1 MLPQVS
7 IIVPVYNG
15 EKTLSLCLDSLIN
28 LDYPKEQ
35 LEIIVVDNNSR
46 DRSKDIIKR
55 YPVKYLFEEKKGTA
69 HALNKGIQ
77 VSSGSLVASIDADCI
92 ADANWIK
99 NMVNA
104 FTSED
109 IGGCGGK
116 VLVYNPTTFVE
127 RYIQENSNLFF
138 NERSIQS
145 NISLLPFITDCN
157 AMYRKNILQKAGL
170 FDPNI
175 FFLQDVDMS
184 WRIFLMG
191 YQIKYVSNALV
202 YNKVWDDLIS
212 FFIRQFKIFYYK
224 PFLFNKYRKILKN
237 LISRY
242 YIELYT
248 KSYIGLFKKLCS
260 LPKSLFIRKNK
271 EIKIFSIVHI
281 TFVFAMLSGI
291 FLGRIILFFKRRSIL
306 SMPVDLYS
314 DLKHFHCF

>member
-15 EKTLSLCLDSLIN
+15 EKTLSLCLGSLIN

-55 YPVKYLFEEKKGTA
+55 YPVKYLFEEKKGAA
-69 HALNKGIQ
+69 HAMNKGIQ
-77 VSSGSLVASIDADCI
+77 VSSGSLVGSIDQDCV

-104 FTSED
+104 FTSKD

-116 VLVYNPTTFVE
+116 VLAYNPTTFVE
-127 RYIQENSNLFF
+127 RYIQENNNLFF
-138 NERSIQS
+138 NERSIQGD
-145 NISLLPFITDCN
+145 ISPFPFIAGCN
-157 AMYRKNILQKAGL
+157 AMYRRDVFQKAGL
-170 FDPNI
+170 FDPHM
-175 FFLQDVDMS
+175 FLQDVDMS

-191 YQIKYVSNALV
+191 YQIKYVSDALV
-202 YNKVWDDLIS
+202 YHKVRDDLIS
-212 FFIRQFKIFYYK
+212 FFTRQFKIFFYK

-237 LISRY
+237 LINRY

-248 KSYIGLFKKLCS
+248 KSCIGLFKKLCS
-260 LPKSLFIRKNK
+260 LPKSLFIKNNK